1 MRYLKVSFA
10 VVMGLII
17 LISSTFVF
25 GNQTNAIKQQIASTT
40 KKLERLEKDISKNKQ
55 LQKSAFTQIQKL
67 ELEIDII
74 EKEIT
79 LLEKDI
85 SSTQK
90 NIDKTTVELVKSEE
104 IIDDKNELLG
114 SRINVMYRRGNI
126 GYAEVILS
134 SKSLPELLSNLD
146 MVKKIV
152 QHDVDLLKELKIQ
165 RDAIEDK
172 KVQLETDKKELIG
185 LKNNV
190 VSKQKNLQVS
200 RSQQERYRKELMA
213 EGKELEKLE
222 NQFEREIEESQSKL
236 RRLQSNNTQYA
247 GGVMAWPV
255 PGYSRISSPYGNRI
269 HPILKTKRFHSGID
283 IPAPTGVAIVAAN
296 AGKVVHSG
304 DMGGYGRVLIIDH
317 GGGIMTLYAH
327 NSRLLVSVG
336 DQVTRGQ
343 KVALAGSTGMSTGPH
358 LHFEVRKN
366 GSYVDP
372 TPYIR

>member
-1 MRYLKVSFA
+1 
-10 VVMGLII
+10 MGLII